1 MANRRGDSLNRRTG
15 HYLVA
20 MRAVILISG
29 HGSNLQSLIVNAK
42 KIDLEICSVISNK
55 RDAFG
60 LRRAEVAN
68 IESHFVNPSLFNSK
82 DDFDKE
88 LISIIDELDVNL
100 IVLAGYMKILSSEF
114 ISHFSG
120 KILNIHPSLL
130 PKFPGLNTH
139 QKAIDAEV
147 KYHGASVHFVTEEL
161 DGGPVISQEIV
172 EVDSKDTEY
181 SLAQKVL
188 EKEHIL
194 YPKVIH
200 WYTQNR
206 LKLINKNCI
215 TFDGKIL

>member
-1 MANRRGDSLNRRTG
+1 
-15 HYLVA
+15 

-29 HGSNLQSLIVNAK
+29 HGSNLQSLIDNAD
-42 KIDLEICSVISNK
+42 KIDLEICSVISNN

-68 IESHFVNPSLFNSK
+68 IESHFVNPSLFDSK

-88 LISIIDELDVNL
+88 LISIIDELGVNL

-139 QKAIDAEV
+139 QKAIDAEE
-147 KYHGASVHFVTEEL
+147 KYHGASVHFVTDEL

-172 EVDSKDTEY
+172 EVNSKDTE
-181 SLAQKVL
+181 STLAQKVL

-206 LKLINKNCI
+206 LKLAKKDCI
-215 TFDGKIL
+215 TLDGNIL

>member
-1 MANRRGDSLNRRTG
+1 
-15 HYLVA
+15 

-29 HGSNLQSLIVNAK
+29 NGSNLQSLIDNAK
-42 KIDLEICSVISNK
+42 KIDLKICAVISNN

-60 LRRAEVAN
+60 LKRAELAN
-68 IESHFVNPSLFNSK
+68 IGTFFVDPNLFTSNVE
-82 DDFDKE
+82 FDQK
-88 LISIIDELDVNL
+88 IITIIEGLDVKL
-100 IVLAGYMKILSSEF
+100 IVLAGYMRILSAGF
-114 ISHFSG
+114 INHFSG

-130 PKFPGLNTH
+130 PKFPGLKTH
-139 QKAIDAEV
+139 KKAIDAHE
-147 KYHGASVHFVTEEL
+147 KFHGASVHFVTEEL

-172 EVDSKDTEY
+172 EISLTDTEY

-206 LKLINKNCI
+206 LKLINKNSI
-215 TFDGKIL
+215 TLDGKTLCRKLPYYF